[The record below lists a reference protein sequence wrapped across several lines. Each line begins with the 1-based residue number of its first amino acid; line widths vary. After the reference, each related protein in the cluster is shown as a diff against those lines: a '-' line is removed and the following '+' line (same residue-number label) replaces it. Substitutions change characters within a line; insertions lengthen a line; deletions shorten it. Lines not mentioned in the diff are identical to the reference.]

1 MPADPDE
8 TTPPA
13 QPDDAIGTD
22 GEARRFTRRQVLTLA
37 GAGAGSLV
45 GAGLVANRL
54 PDDGGTPSA
63 VRGVGASRPR
73 TTTSAPGSTASP
85 ETTAGAETAA
95 PPGGARWSDPATWG
109 DHVPG
114 PGDVAVVDRA
124 VILDV
129 DATVAGVRIEDAGE
143 LVFDEAQ
150 SRTLTS
156 TGNVVVGGALRA
168 RPQAADVVHRV
179 VFERVDETRF
189 AGNHTMEPL
198 DTDVGVWV
206 VGNGV
211 LDLQGAAKRAWTN
224 LAGPAAA
231 GDRSITVADAT
242 GWRIGDEIVVTP
254 TEPTTPGEED
264 QRYAEHHDRR
274 TVTALQGTAVTLDE
288 PLEFAHPAITV
299 RPGVTHQAEV
309 LNLTR
314 NVVVEG
320 TPEGRAHVMILH
332 GGQPQHLAYV
342 GLRHL
347 GPQVAVPARGEE
359 RDVGVVGRY
368 SLHFHMCHDGSRS
381 SVVEGLV
388 AYDGGNSSF
397 VPHLSHGITFRD
409 CIAHDQYESAFW
421 WDMAPD
427 EDEESDS
434 VPTHDLVFERC
445 VAHLVR
451 FTENSRYGVAGFMLG
466 AGRGNVARGCVATAV
481 LGGDE
486 ATAGYTWPDGS
497 RDLDHPWTMENCL
510 SHNNYASAIYYW
522 QNGVPRT
529 IVDRFTSYHDRR
541 GIEAGSYTNLVSY
554 RDCTIY
560 ACLTGGLTIKAVAG
574 GPRTSPDETI
584 TYENVYVDQAGL
596 TEFAVYVAPP
606 IVEAAQAT
614 RVTGCR
620 FLGGTKAQVGFPEP
634 GEFPHVYEITD
645 CRFDGNAF
653 WLAEGLPDRL
663 AIRVRDATN
672 GTIML
677 RGTDQPGSRRAEWN
691 ASVSPA

>member
-1 MPADPDE
+1 MTADPDE
-8 TTPPA
+8 TPPPEH
-13 QPDDAIGTD
+13 PDAGIGGD
-22 GEARRFTRRQVLTLA
+22 GETRRFTRRQALTLA
-37 GAGAGSLV
+37 GTGAGSLV
-45 GAGLVANRL
+45 GAGLAARWL
-54 PDDGGTPSA
+54 FDDASSTSA
-63 VRGVGASRPR
+63 TRSPAARRSR
-73 TTTSAPGSTASP
+73 TTTSAPATT
-85 ETTAGAETAA
+85 TTAPPTTAEAA
-95 PPGGARWSDPATWG
+95 PLTRAHWSDPATWDG
-109 DHVPG
+109 QVPG
-114 PGDVAVVDRA
+114 PGDVAVIDRA

-129 DATVAGVRIEDAGE
+129 DATVAGVRVEGAGE

-156 TGNVVVGGALRA
+156 TGNVVVAGAFRA
-168 RPQAADVVHRV
+168 RPRSAEVVHRV
-179 VFERVDETRF
+179 VFDGVDETRF
-189 AGNHTMEPL
+189 VGGHTPEPL

-206 VGNGV
+206 VGDGV

-224 LAGPAAA
+224 LTGSAAA
-231 GDRSITVADAT
+231 GDAHITVADAA
-242 GWRIGDEIVVTP
+242 GWRVGDEVVVTP
-254 TEPTTPGEED
+254 TGPTTPGEED
-264 QRYAEHHDRR
+264 QTYAERHDRR
-274 TVTALQGTAVTLDE
+274 TVTALQGTTVTLDR
-288 PLEFAHPAITV
+288 PLEHAHPAITV
-299 RPGVTHQAEV
+299 RPGVSHNAEV

-314 NVVVEG
+314 NVLVAG
-320 TPEGRAHVMILH
+320 TPKGRAHVMFLH
-332 GGQPQHLAYV
+332 GAEPQHLSYV

-347 GPQVAVPARGEE
+347 GPQVAIPARGEM
-359 RDVGVVGRY
+359 RDVGVLGRY
-368 SLHFHMCHDGSRS
+368 SLHFHMCHDGSRRS
-381 SVVEGLV
+381 LVEGLV
-388 AYDGGNSSF
+388 AYDGGNSAF

-409 CIAHDQYESAFW
+409 CIAHDQVESAFW
-421 WDMAPD
+421 WDQAPD

-434 VPTHDLVFERC
+434 VPTHDVVLERC
-445 VAHLVR
+445 VAHLLR
-451 FTENSRYGVAGFMLG
+451 FSENSRYGLAGFMLG
-466 AGRGNVARGCVATAV
+466 AGRGNVARGCVAAGV

-497 RDLDHPWTMENCL
+497 RDQEHPWTMEGCL

-522 QNGVPRT
+522 QNNVPRT

-560 ACLTGGLTIKAVAG
+560 ACRTGGLTIKAVAG

-614 RVTGCR
+614 RVSGCR
-620 FLGGTKAQVGFPEP
+620 FLGGTTAQLGFPEP

-653 WLAEGLPDRL
+653 WLAEGMPDRV

-677 RGTDQPGSRRAEWN
+677 RGVDQPGSPRAEWN
-691 ASVSPA
+691 ASITPA